1 MVSLQELFM
10 NIFMIIEELWHIYT
24 DTKSWE
30 VVYSIFYEWIV
41 QINTTLTFV
50 HGHLLFSSYAN
61 KHTVPNSEK
70 LVIVHDQ

>member
-10 NIFMIIEELWHIYT
+10 NIFMIIEELWHMYT
-24 DTKSWE
+24 DTWE
-30 VVYSIFYEWIV
+30 VVYSILYEWIV
-41 QINTTLTFV
+41 QINTMFV

-61 KHTVPNSEK
+61 KHIVPNSEK